1 MFSTQM
7 TIHTEGFK
15 MDELIKKAIKIQ
27 KARIAKNQPGIA
39 AHIKRLIHTDK
50 LVINTDNCPGGI
62 PFLTPKQSIQN
73 MIKTAKNHGVK
84 FETDYIDIYIRN
96 KLCSTIGTANK
107 YLTQIINNKEI
118 K

>member
-1 MFSTQM
+1 M
-7 TIHTEGFK
+7 H
-15 MDELIKKAIKIQ
+15 ELIKKALRIQ
-27 KARIAKNQPGIA
+27 KARMKKNQPGIA
-39 AHIKRLIHTDK
+39 AHIKRLIHTNK

-73 MIKTAKNHGVK
+73 MIKTAKTHGVK

-96 KLCSTIGTANK
+96 KLCPTIGLANK
-107 YLTQIINNKEI
+107 YLTQIINNKAT